1 MAKPKVFVIYYSTY
15 GHVHTLSQSLVK
27 GALKPGTVD
36 VELYQIAET
45 LSEDTLEKMHAAP
58 KANVPEITADKL
70 ADADGILLGFPTRF
84 GTAPAQVK
92 ALFDAT
98 GKLWASKALQG
109 KSVGMFFSTG
119 SQHGGQESTAYTFL
133 PHLAHHGMI
142 YVPLGYPS
150 AHMFDNDTIVGGSA
164 WGSGVIAGPDGSLQP
179 TYKEL
184 EIAEIQGEK
193 FAQVVTKLAAGS
205 EQKDNAEKQQSAAK
219 ASENVAAADSQN
231 PAASA
236 PAQLAKPAADSAP
249 QADASA
255 AAAGTSAAAKEKGG
269 TMRKL
274 VAKFKKAFK

>member
-15 GHVHTLSQSLVK
+15 GHVHTLSQSIVK
-27 GALKPGTVD
+27 GVLKPGTVD

-45 LSEDTLEKMHAAP
+45 LSQDTLEKMHAAP

-70 ADADGILLGFPTRF
+70 VDADGILLGFPTRF

-109 KSVGMFFSTG
+109 KSVGLFFSTG

-142 YVPLGYPS
+142 YVPLGYS
-150 AHMFDNDTIVGGSA
+150 SLYMFDNDTIVGGSA

-193 FAQVVTKLAAGS
+193 FAQIVTKLVAGTDREDV
-205 EQKDNAEKQQSAAK
+205 EQQQESAA
-219 ASENVAAADSQN
+219 AAPEEVAVVDSQS

-236 PAQLAKPAADSAP
+236 PAQLVKPATDSTSHDDTAAAADSSVAN
-249 QADASA
+249 
-255 AAAGTSAAAKEKGG
+255 KEKGSAV
-269 TMRKL
+269 RKL
-274 VAKFKKAFK
+274 VAKFKKVFK

>member
-1 MAKPKVFVIYYSTY
+1 MAKPKVFVIYYSTF

-27 GALKPGTVD
+27 GASKSGTVD
-36 VELYQIAET
+36 VELYQISET
-45 LSEDTLEKMHAAP
+45 LSESALEKMHAAP
-58 KANVPEITADKL
+58 KSNVPVITADKL
-70 ADADGILLGFPTRF
+70 VDADGILLGFPTRF

-92 ALFDAT
+92 TLFDAT
-98 GKLWASKALQG
+98 GKLWASGALQG
-109 KSVGMFFSTG
+109 KSVGLFFSTG

-193 FAQVVTKLAAGS
+193 FAQVVAKLAVDTN
-205 EQKDNAEKQQSAAK
+205 QKENAEQQQSAATAPEK
-219 ASENVAAADSQN
+219 VAAADHQK

-236 PAQLAKPAADSAP
+236 PAQPTKPAADSAP
-249 QADASA
+249 QAN
-255 AAAGTSAAAKEKGG
+255 TSTAAKKKGG

-274 VAKFKKAFK
+274 VTKFKKAFK

>member
-15 GHVHTLSQSLVK
+15 GHVYTLSQSLVK
-27 GALKPGTVD
+27 GVLKPGTVD

-45 LSEDTLEKMHAAP
+45 LSQDSLEKMHATP

-70 ADADGILLGFPTRF
+70 VDADGILLGFPTRF

-98 GKLWASKALQG
+98 GKLWATKALQG
-109 KSVGMFFSTG
+109 KSIGLFFSTG

-142 YVPLGYPS
+142 YVPLGYPTPY
-150 AHMFDNDTIVGGSA
+150 MFDNDTIVGGSA

-193 FAQVVTKLAAGS
+193 FAQIVTKLVARTDREYVQQQQDSVAVVP
-205 EQKDNAEKQQSAAK
+205 EKVVAVDTQS
-219 ASENVAAADSQN
+219 

-236 PAQLAKPAADSAP
+236 PAQLAKPAAESASQHDAVAADSSIA
-249 QADASA
+249 QKDKRSA
-255 AAAGTSAAAKEKGG
+255 L
-269 TMRKL
+269 RKL
-274 VAKFKKAFK
+274 VAKFKKVFK